1 MISNAVAVGIGTVTA
16 ACAESVTRNMLQAI
30 ERRNAK
36 LSNPGAAQAESSGV
50 SILKIYLVIFVI
62 VCHLFDTKNRNP
74 DLN

>member
-16 ACAESVTRNMLQAI
+16 ACAESVTRNIQQAI
-30 ERRNAK
+30 EMRDAE

-50 SILKIYLVIFVI
+50 SIVKIYLVIFVI
-62 VCHLFDTKNRNP
+62 VCHVFDMKNRYP